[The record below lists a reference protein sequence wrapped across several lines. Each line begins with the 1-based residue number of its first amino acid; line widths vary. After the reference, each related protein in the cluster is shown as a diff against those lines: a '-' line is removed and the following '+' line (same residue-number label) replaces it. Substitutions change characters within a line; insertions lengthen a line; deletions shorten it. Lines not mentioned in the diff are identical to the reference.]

1 MLNFTNGIKSEIT
14 LHRNDQLTD
23 RRRIRF
29 DLLHE
34 NMALIIWADGKKF
47 QNFVLIKNYLVI
59 SAHIY
64 LIFSFG
70 NEDSDMITIRRQP

>member
-1 MLNFTNGIKSEIT
+1 
-14 LHRNDQLTD
+14 
-23 RRRIRF
+23 
-29 DLLHE
+29 
-34 NMALIIWADGKKF
+34 MALIIWADGKKF

-70 NEDSDMITIRRQP
+70 NEDSDMINCIECELKATTWPCKV